1 MLAKARKPDVFDR
14 VVARVLAAGA
24 TEFEVEYDGGQEQV
38 VAFSGAVGVAV
49 AAFRSDSD
57 DARELRRQLYAL
69 RKKRREIIHAGV
81 EYTLRVKIFDSF
93 CENAFRGTIT
103 RS

>member
-1 MLAKARKPDVFDR
+1 MLAG

-24 TEFEVEYDGGQEQV
+24 TEFEVEYDDGEEQV
-38 VAFSGAVGVAV
+38 LAFNGAVGVGV
-49 AAFRSDSD
+49 AAFRSDSY

-69 RKKRREIIHAGV
+69 TKKHGKIIHAGV

-93 CENAFRGTIT
+93 CEDAFRGTIT